1 MSDHLRGWLAA
12 TSAEERERVA
22 REAKTSVAH
31 LWQLAGGHRKAS
43 PSLAERL
50 QDASGGQI
58 TIAGL
63 RPDLVGFA
71 EKSCAPQSMRPQP
84 SSPQAPPTLS
94 PFCRPNPA
102 SGSALIPLF
111 RHPVPRWP
119 RELAYVAGQGD
130 LEACQANQFRML
142 NRHGPNH

>member
-22 REAKTSVAH
+22 REARTSVAH

-71 EKSCAPQSMRPQP
+71 EKILRASIDAAPTQQP
-84 SSPQAPPTLS
+84 TSSAD
-94 PFCRPNPA
+94 F
-102 SGSALIPLF
+102 
-111 RHPVPRWP
+111 
-119 RELAYVAGQGD
+119 
-130 LEACQANQFRML
+130 
-142 NRHGPNH
+142 GPILPSES

>member
-22 REAKTSVAH
+22 REARTSVAH

-71 EKSCAPQSMRPQP
+71 EKILRASIDVAPTQQST
-84 SSPQAPPTLS
+84 SSA
-94 PFCRPNPA
+94 
-102 SGSALIPLF
+102 
-111 RHPVPRWP
+111 
-119 RELAYVAGQGD
+119 D
-130 LEACQANQFRML
+130 LERILPSDSHLVQCADAAVQASSVGGEQ
-142 NRHGPNH
+142 

>member
-71 EKSCAPQSMRPQP
+71 EKILRASIDAAPQMAMSTCPQDSRIATASLP
-84 SSPQAPPTLS
+84 SA
-94 PFCRPNPA
+94 A
-102 SGSALIPLF
+102 SRIDPGTTFF
-111 RHPVPRWP
+111 RAVTATR
-119 RELAYVAGQGD
+119 R
-130 LEACQANQFRML
+130 
-142 NRHGPNH
+142 

>member
-22 REAKTSVAH
+22 REARTSVAH

-94 PFCRPNPA
+94 PFCRPIPA
-102 SGSALIPLF
+102 WGSALMLLC
-111 RHPVPRWP
+111 RHPVPRWHRDFPFEDGSLP
-119 RELAYVAGQGD
+119 RAGCS
-130 LEACQANQFRML
+130 A
-142 NRHGPNH
+142 